1 MRVSAPQVPKY
12 QAIYSL
18 LRDRILGGEY
28 APGVK
33 LPPQQELAGEF
44 GVTLM
49 TLRQA
54 VSALETDG
62 LVWAARGKGTFVAD
76 RPVDISLG
84 NLSSF
89 AQQMRAA
96 GVEVTTEVLA
106 VDRIAAGAHP
116 AANTALSIDG
126 DLWQVTRRR
135 SAGGEPFGLQR
146 SYLSSELELPDGTFG
161 DSLYGAVEAV
171 TGWKISEAV
180 ESVTAVALGSDDAA
194 TLAAPVGH
202 PALLSIRTS
211 LSQFE
216 LPYLYD
222 EALLVGGRCTIAA
235 NRSASR
241 LSLDYSVGE
250 AEGIDI

>member
-1 MRVSAPQVPKY
+1 M
-12 QAIYSL
+12 
-18 LRDRILGGEY
+18 
-28 APGVK
+28 
-33 LPPQQELAGEF
+33 
-44 GVTLM
+44 
-49 TLRQA
+49 
-54 VSALETDG
+54 
-62 LVWAARGKGTFVAD
+62 
-76 RPVDISLG
+76 
-84 NLSSF
+84 
-89 AQQMRAA
+89 
-96 GVEVTTEVLA
+96 
-106 VDRIAAGAHP
+106 
-116 AANTALSIDG
+116 
-126 DLWQVTRRR
+126 
-135 SAGGEPFGLQR
+135 QR